1 MPDNVTATTTISVAA
16 ITTASS
22 SITDNRIAE
31 FLSRRRGIGKTLP
44 VGWKPLLPPTD
55 AVRQKILDQIMTRR
69 KEEER
74 DRAERAARAEERKN
88 EEEKHAWYKEEIG
101 ECEKKIQCLNARKTE
116 LDEAKSKLFAELKE
130 VVAKSKDRTQNQA
143 TFYSQ
148 LIQSQTRNKDRN
160 TDVVSVP
167 MRQFSTDG
175 LHSGTAITSAYSD
188 LQMSI
193 LK

>member
-1 MPDNVTATTTISVAA
+1 MPDNITTITTVSVAATTTSSV
-16 ITTASS
+16 
-22 SITDNRIAE
+22 TDNRIAE

-55 AVRQKILDQIMTRR
+55 AVRRKILDQIMTRR

-101 ECEKKIQCLNARKTE
+101 QCEKKIQCLNARKTE

-143 TFYSQ
+143 AFYSQ
-148 LIQSQTRNKDRN
+148 LIQSQTRNK
-160 TDVVSVP
+160 
-167 MRQFSTDG
+167 
-175 LHSGTAITSAYSD
+175 I
-188 LQMSI
+188 
-193 LK
+193 